1 MEETYQHFLEGSRAR
16 GKAAGKRRWP
26 ERKVGEKVKRKKGEG
41 KTKTFSPLSLLT
53 FYHQK
58 TKVPDPLSQRLF
70 AIISTEGPDQAR
82 HAS

>member
-16 GKAAGKRRWP
+16 DKAAGKRRWP
-26 ERKVGEKVKRKKGEG
+26 VRKVGEKVKRKKGEG

-70 AIISTEGPDQAR
+70 AIISKEGPDQAH